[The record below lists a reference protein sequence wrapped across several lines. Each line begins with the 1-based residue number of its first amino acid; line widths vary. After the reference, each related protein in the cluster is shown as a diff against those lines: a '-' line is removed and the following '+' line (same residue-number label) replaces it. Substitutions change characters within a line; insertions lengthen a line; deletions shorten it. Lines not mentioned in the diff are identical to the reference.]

1 MQGPLMETNSVI
13 NRALIFYL
21 TIFPCIK
28 QTQTEKNK
36 KESGSVF
43 YKNHCLVLVICC
55 LFNQAEVTH

>member
-28 QTQTEKNK
+28 QTQTAKNK
-36 KESGSVF
+36 KESGSIF
-43 YKNHCLVLVICC
+43 FIRITA
-55 LFNQAEVTH
+55 LF